1 MDSRQSEDKAQPSSS
16 DLPPDNL
23 PFFIVGIGA
32 SAGGIH
38 ALTEFFSRMPA
49 DSGMAFVIVL
59 HLSPKYES
67 EAAAILQAKTPL
79 RVVQVNETVPIE
91 KNCIYIIS
99 PANDLFM
106 NGGCLQIVPA
116 VRPKGR
122 HTAIDLFLRSL
133 AEAHQS
139 RAIGIILSGADSDG
153 AVGIARIK
161 EKGGVA
167 IAQSPDEAEFDGMP
181 RSAIATG
188 MIDMVLPVAQ
198 MPGKLLALVANASS
212 IRLPLEGADDAG
224 MAGATVAEAQREA
237 QEKAL
242 LDVLSLLRLRT
253 GHDFKDYKRGTILRR
268 IERRLQVTGLSTV
281 AQYRDFLEQHPDET
295 GLLLQDMLISVTNFF
310 RDREAFG
317 ALEREVIPALF
328 DHADAREQIRAWS
341 VACATGEEAYSI
353 AILLAEQDALRS
365 RSRSIQVLASDI
377 DEKAISIA
385 RRGTYAESIAADVSA
400 ARLKRWFIHLEKH
413 YGIKNEIRENM
424 LFALHN
430 VLHDPPFSKLHLIS
444 CRNFLI
450 YLRRETQV
458 RVFEILHYALRPNG
472 YLFLGASEST
482 DAVPDL
488 FVPVNK
494 KYRIYQALP
503 IKAGTRQ
510 VTAPLF
516 SVGENLLPTKM
527 AGAHAEHPKPPS
539 PDMHRR
545 VMEDYGMPAIL
556 VNQDGNLLYL
566 TKPASRFLQWPSGE
580 LSHNILEMLQPELQ
594 LELSPALSQ
603 ASQSRQ
609 NVETRPVPVE
619 HDGKRG
625 TVRILVRPV
634 RDPAEGEGL
643 ILLVFDEKEDAGGG
657 DTISQDSKDSAI
669 ISRYDNELKYAKEQ
683 LRSLAEQYSTA
694 LQDAK
699 AANEELQAV
708 NEELGSTMEELETS
722 REELQSTNEELL
734 SVNLDLESKVEAT
747 AKASDDLQNFLAA
760 SEIATIFIDRQQ
772 HVQRYTKPAATI
784 FNLIATDVGRSL
796 FDITHRLHYQELAQ
810 DVAHL
815 FETLQPIEREVQSQ
829 DGKWYLARL
838 LPYRTSEN
846 YIEGLV
852 LTFIDISRR
861 RDAEESVRLNA
872 ERMRLISASTRDYA
886 IITLDVAGAITSWN
900 SGAENIFGYTAQEML
915 GHSVDV
921 LLTAE
926 DRQAH
931 VFQDEL
937 RRAKQK
943 GRAEDKRWYAR
954 KDGTRALCSGVTAP
968 LVDETLRGYI
978 KIARDLTRFIKE
990 KEEHQAAL
998 SSEKA
1003 ERTRAEEAARLRDEF
1018 FAVLSHELKQPLN
1031 LIQLSAEMLSLLPEA
1046 AKSPTIA
1053 RNTATI
1059 KRMVESQAKII
1070 DDLMDLSRLHTGK
1083 LTLKRSRVNLSETVS
1098 QVVGLMMKESEQK
1111 GIKLSL
1117 EHAAE
1122 ALIIHGDMVRIE
1134 QVILNLLN
1142 NALKFTRTGG
1152 EVHVRLSRTDAEACM
1167 EVSDNGKGIA
1177 PEFLP
1182 FIFDMFRQG
1191 DTGTT
1196 RQYGGLGIGL
1206 ALVKELVDSH
1216 GGHVEAHS
1224 DGLGKGARFRVY
1236 LPLSVSLHAAL
1247 PSVDNHRKR
1256 LAGKHMLIVD
1266 DSAEMLELLDDMLT
1280 REGAQVTTATSG
1292 AEALRRVEQHEGA
1305 YQLIISDIGMPDM
1318 DGYALLAELR
1328 KREATAKT
1336 PAIAL
1341 SGFTRPKDVEQALK
1355 AGFETHV
1362 HKPVSIER
1370 LVSLARS
1377 ISN

>member
-1 MDSRQSEDKAQPSSS
+1 
-16 DLPPDNL
+16 
-23 PFFIVGIGA
+23 
-32 SAGGIH
+32 
-38 ALTEFFSRMPA
+38 
-49 DSGMAFVIVL
+49 
-59 HLSPKYES
+59 
-67 EAAAILQAKTPL
+67 
-79 RVVQVNETVPIE
+79 
-91 KNCIYIIS
+91 
-99 PANDLFM
+99 M

-198 MPGKLLALVANASS
+198 MPEKLLALVSNAST
-212 IRLPLEGADDAG
+212 IRLPPEDADAD
-224 MAGATVAEAQREA
+224 MAGATAAEERRQARESA
-237 QEKAL
+237 SQENAL

-253 GHDFKDYKRGTILRR
+253 GHDFKDYKCGTILRR
-268 IERRLQVTGLSTV
+268 IERRLQVMGLSTV
-281 AQYRDFLEQHPDET
+281 AQYRDVLEHKPDET
-295 GLLLQDMLISVTNFF
+295 DALLQDTLISVTNFF
-310 RDREAFG
+310 RDREAFD

-328 DHADAREQIRAWS
+328 DHADASEQIRAWS

-353 AILLAEQDALRS
+353 AILLAEQNALRS
-365 RSRSIQVLASDI
+365 QSHSIQVLASDI
-377 DEKAISIA
+377 DEKAITIA
-385 RRGTYAESIAADVSA
+385 RRGTYPESIDADVSA
-400 ARLKRWFIHLEKH
+400 ARLQHWFFHLEKR

-430 VLHDPPFSKLHLIS
+430 VLHDPPFSRLHLIS

-450 YLRRETQV
+450 YLRRETQA

-472 YLFLGASEST
+472 YLFLGASESA

-488 FVPVNK
+488 FFPLSK

-503 IKAGTRQ
+503 IKAGSRQ
-510 VTAPLF
+510 ATPPVF
-516 SVGENLLPTKM
+516 SIGENFSPIKLP
-527 AGAHAEHPKPPS
+527 GVHAERPKS
-539 PDMHRR
+539 PLPDLYRR
-545 VMEDYGMPAIL
+545 VMEDHGMPTVL
-556 VNQDGNLLYL
+556 VDQDGNLLYL

-594 LELSPALSQ
+594 LELRPALFQ

-609 NVETRPVPVE
+609 NVETRPISMQRGE
-619 HDGKRG
+619 KRS
-625 TVRILVRPV
+625 TVRICVRPIKES
-634 RDPAEGEGL
+634 AESEGL
-643 ILLVFDEKEDAGGG
+643 TLLIFDEAEDPG
-657 DTISQDSKDSAI
+657 DGNTVTQDSKDSAI
-669 ISRYDNELKYAKEQ
+669 ISQYDNELKHAKEQ

-734 SVNLDLESKVEAT
+734 SVNLDLKSRVEAT

-760 SEIATIFIDRQQ
+760 SDIATIFIDRQQ
-772 HVQRYTKPAATI
+772 HVQRYTKPAAAL

-796 FDITHRLHYQELAQ
+796 FDITHRLHYPELAQ
-810 DVAHL
+810 DVAL
-815 FETLQPIEREVQSQ
+815 VFETLQPIEREIQSQ
-829 DGKWYLARL
+829 DGKSYLARL
-838 LPYRTSEN
+838 LPYRTAED

-861 RDAEESVRLNA
+861 RAAEESVRLNA

-886 IITLDVAGAITSWN
+886 IVTLDVNGLVTSWN
-900 SGAENIFGYTAQEML
+900 SGAESIFGYTEQEML
-915 GHSVDV
+915 GHSAEV

-931 VFQDEL
+931 IFQDEL
-937 RRAKQK
+937 TRAKDT
-943 GRAEDKRWYAR
+943 GRAEDRRWYAR
-954 KDGTRALCSGVTAP
+954 KDGTRALCSGVTSP
-968 LVDETLRGYI
+968 LVDQALRGYI
-978 KIARDLTRFIKE
+978 KIARDLTRSIQE
-990 KEEHQAAL
+990 KEQQQAAL

-1031 LIQLSAEMLSLLPEA
+1031 LIQLSAEMLNLLPEA
-1046 AKSPTIA
+1046 AASPTIA
-1053 RNTATI
+1053 RSAATI

-1083 LTLKRSRVNLSETVS
+1083 LTLKRSHVNLSETVS
-1098 QVVGLMMKESEQK
+1098 QVVGLMMKEAEQK

-1117 EHAAE
+1117 EHAPE
-1122 ALIIHGDMVRIE
+1122 ALIIHGDIVRIE

-1142 NALKFTRTGG
+1142 NALKFTPAGG

-1167 EVSDNGKGIA
+1167 EVSDNGRGIA
-1177 PEFLP
+1177 PRFLP
-1182 FIFDMFRQG
+1182 SIFEMFRQG
-1191 DTGTT
+1191 DTGST

-1206 ALVKELVDSH
+1206 ALVRELVDSH
-1216 GGHVEAHS
+1216 GGHIEAHS
-1224 DGLGKGARFRVY
+1224 EGPGKGARFCVS
-1236 LPLSVSLHAAL
+1236 LPLSVSRQAAL
-1247 PSVDNHRKR
+1247 PHVDKGGKR
-1256 LAGKHMLIVD
+1256 LAGKQMLIVD
-1266 DSAEMLELLDDMLT
+1266 DSTEMLELLEGMLT
-1280 REGAQVTTATSG
+1280 KEGAQVTTAASG
-1292 AEALRRVEQHEGA
+1292 AEALRRVEEHAGA
-1305 YQLIISDIGMPDM
+1305 YHVIISDIGMPEM

-1328 KREATAKT
+1328 KRDATAKT

-1341 SGFTRPKDVEQALK
+1341 SGFTRPRDVEEALK

-1362 HKPVSIER
+1362 RKPVSIER
-1370 LVSLARS
+1370 LVSLACS
-1377 ISN
+1377 ISS